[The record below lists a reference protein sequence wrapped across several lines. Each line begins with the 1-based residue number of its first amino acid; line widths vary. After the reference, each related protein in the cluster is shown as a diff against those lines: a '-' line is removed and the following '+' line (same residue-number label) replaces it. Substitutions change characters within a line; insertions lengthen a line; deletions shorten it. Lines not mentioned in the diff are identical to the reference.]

1 MNKFYKITFVAV
13 LFAMTMPMIRV
24 ANAAKTSI
32 CFVTF
37 SLQIGY
43 FQSSVAGGKSAA
55 KELGVDIVVMDPQA
69 DAARQVSMVED
80 CIARQSDGIVVD
92 PIESSALKGVIA
104 EAGQKGIPMAVLER
118 QL

>member
-55 KELGVDIVVMDPQA
+55 KELGVDIVVMEF
-69 DAARQVSMVED
+69 VN
-80 CIARQSDGIVVD
+80 
-92 PIESSALKGVIA
+92 ESFSLFISSLFLSSFLSFFWLIK
-104 EAGQKGIPMAVLER
+104 R
-118 QL
+118 